1 MEYDELLNK
10 IIENRKSDLHSRF
23 IPPQVEIT
31 QMGQK
36 TVITLGAFANYIN
49 RPIKHISNYLM
60 HELISSGQLD
70 GEKLILSGRFSRNIV
85 NEKINNYLNEYV
97 ICRQCKSPDTQ
108 LIKEGK
114 NYYIKCL
121 GCGAEYP
128 VGRIK

>member
-10 IIENRKSDLHSRF
+10 IIENKKVDTHSRF
-23 IPPQVEIT
+23 SPPAVEIV
-31 QMGQK
+31 QSGQK
-36 TVITLGAFANYIN
+36 TVITLDAFANYIN
-49 RPIKHISNYLM
+49 RPIKHIANYLM
-60 HELISSGQLD
+60 HELTSSGQID
-70 GEKLILSGRFSRNIV
+70 GGKLILAGRFGRNIV

-97 ICRQCKSPDTQ
+97 ICKQCKSPDTQ
-108 LIKEGK
+108 LVKEGK